1 MRGEMEP
8 TGATRPGYREL
19 AAAIA
24 AARQRTFQRVLRH
37 GLVRTLGI
45 VAAALAFA
53 VAAIMIWPRSWA
65 APLGAITFFALLV
78 TTLGR
83 RLILP
88 LRRVPDVAHYAR
100 KLDEMYSRAG
110 EPNEFLSALE
120 LGGAPAAAGTSS
132 DLVAALVAERV
143 RAAERLDLDAPG
155 RAELSRRWVALM
167 SAGVACLALALAVSP
182 ARFAGALAELV
193 HPRWPGLSPVT
204 IDVLTG
210 DLRVDQG
217 VDVAIEARVTGA
229 TARPALHAR
238 RGAGVWRHFT
248 GETISGAASAAPV
261 YRFVVPAVE
270 AETRYRVAAGSATSP
285 EYVIRVREPLRIT
298 SFQLEYRYPDY
309 AGLDSETIQAADGA
323 VSALRGTEVQVTFE
337 TNQPLRGGVVDVAGG
352 TRSSITLVDANRG
365 RAVIPVKSET
375 TYTLILERER
385 RDEGDQGKN
394 AFGPYRITPAP
405 DREPMVAILEP
416 GADSDVPA
424 ELRQPLVIHAADDYG
439 LSNLT
444 LHFSYEGDE
453 PAAVRLRRFTGY
465 PREATESHLWDLSGL
480 NLVPGDVIRYYVE
493 VFDNDTVSGPKSAR
507 SRTYTLRIPTLT
519 ELYAEVGEEH
529 EQAATDL
536 EEMRQEGADL
546 KKELERI
553 AREMTKF
560 PETDWEDRQEVARA
574 YERQAELRQ
583 EIEKLAQDLGQALER
598 LENQNLVDDEVL
610 AKVAEIQRLMDQIA
624 DPELRDAFKRLSEQL
639 ANMDQN
645 EVQRALNELT
655 LSHEELL
662 QNLERTLEMLKQ
674 VQLEEKLERAVQQA
688 EEMAE
693 RQDQIN
699 QDLDEMARDEGAKD
713 KREDAAEKDAKG
725 DDRKGDDSKASDKE
739 ASDKNTD
746 DAKGKDT
753 KGKDAKS
760 EAAKGEDAKQEGDR
774 AGEPES
780 GDQRDELSRLGDEL
794 DEAAQDQALNL
805 EEAEELEKLL
815 EELAKELAEM
825 NEQMAQEM
833 TELSQE
839 SSEQGSMQSS
849 MQSAMQ
855 QMGKQDPKSA
865 KKSGQQASRDA
876 RSLLERLRMQQQ
888 MMMNQQMAEAAEKL
902 REAAR
907 ELLKVST
914 SEEELILGAGPE
926 PREMADHQ
934 QRLLEATRRV
944 NEVVA
949 EIARSSVMVG
959 TDFAGLL
966 GQPIQSMANAVSSYE
981 RGSVASGRTHSTQAL
996 AQVNQA
1002 ILELLATEQSMC
1014 QGGGGSCSSMKQSMQ
1029 RMMGLSQQQQQVND
1043 GTRQLMQ
1050 QGGSRLSEGSQAR
1063 LARLAA
1069 QQAAIQQGLDEVAQ
1083 SLEGRRDVLGRLGD
1097 VSKDM
1102 EEVAENLERG
1112 EVDDRLISKQHQIMS
1127 RLLDAQHSVRK
1138 RDMGQERLS
1147 RPGEEMPGPEVLP
1160 AVPEDL
1166 LTRRERLEADILR
1179 GRSDVYPPGFRELV
1193 ERYFRA
1199 LIEAR
1204 ADAEGEP
1211 ATAPN

>member
-1 MRGEMEP
+1 MEP
-8 TGATRPGYREL
+8 TDATRPGYREL
-19 AAAIA
+19 AAAIT
-24 AARQRTFQRVLRH
+24 AARQRAFRRVLRH
-37 GLVRTLGI
+37 GSLRALAII
-45 VAAALAFA
+45 VAALVLA
-53 VAAIMIWPRSWA
+53 VVAIMIWPRSWA
-65 APLGAITFFALLV
+65 APLGAIVFFAVLV
-78 TTLGR
+78 AAAVR
-83 RLILP
+83 RLVVP
-88 LRRVPDVAHYAR
+88 LRRVPDVPRYAR
-100 KLDEMYSRAG
+100 LLDEMYSRAG

-120 LGGAPAAAGTSS
+120 LGGTPAKAGTSG

-143 RAAERLDLDAPG
+143 RAAGRLDLDAPG
-155 RAELSRRWVALM
+155 RTRLDRRWIALAGAGAVA
-167 SAGVACLALALAVSP
+167 LALALAVSP
-182 ARFAGALAELV
+182 ARFAGALAELAR
-193 HPRWPGLSPVT
+193 PRWPGLSPVT
-204 IDVLTG
+204 IEVLTG
-210 DLRVDQG
+210 NLRVDQG

-229 TARPALHAR
+229 VARPALHAR

-248 GETISGAASAAPV
+248 GETVSGATSAAPV
-261 YRFVVPAVE
+261 YRFVIPAVD

-285 EYVIRVREPLRIT
+285 DYVIRVREPLRIT
-298 SFQLEYRYPDY
+298 SFLLEYRYPDY
-309 AGLDSETIQAADGA
+309 AGLDVETIRAADGA
-323 VSALRGTEVQVTFE
+323 VSALRGTEVRLIFE
-337 TNQPLRGGVVDVAGG
+337 TNLPIEGGTVEVAGG
-352 TRSSITLVDANRG
+352 TRARVTHLDGNRG
-365 RAVIPVKSET
+365 RAVIPVREET
-375 TYTLILERER
+375 TYTLTLEREQQ
-385 RDEGDQGKN
+385 DEGDQR
-394 AFGPYRITPAP
+394 ATTFGPYRITPTS
-405 DREPMVAILEP
+405 DREPMVAILDP
-416 GADSDVPA
+416 GGDSDVPA
-424 ELRQPLVIHAADDYG
+424 ELRLPLVIHAADDYG

-444 LHFSYEGDE
+444 LHYSYEGDE

-529 EQAATDL
+529 EEAEKSL
-536 EEMRQEGADL
+536 EEMREEGAEL

-598 LENQNLVDDEVL
+598 LENQSLVDDEVL

-639 ANMDQN
+639 ANTDPN
-645 EVQRALNELT
+645 EVQKALKDLT

-699 QDLDEMARDEGAKD
+699 QDLDEAGRDERAD
-713 KREDAAEKDAKG
+713 TEREDAPG
-725 DDRKGDDSKASDKE
+725 DDEKASDKKADDKKADDE
-739 ASDKNTD
+739 RASDEQGDKE
-746 DAKGKDT
+746 GHDT
-753 KGKDAKS
+753 
-760 EAAKGEDAKQEGDR
+760 KGEDAQQEGDR
-774 AGEPES
+774 ADTEES
-780 GDQRDELSRLGDEL
+780 ADQSDRLSRLGDEM

-815 EELAKELAEM
+815 EELAQELAEM
-825 NEQMAQEM
+825 NEQAAQEM
-833 TELSQE
+833 AELAQE
-839 SSEQGSMQSS
+839 SSEQGSMQSN

-855 QMGKQDPKSA
+855 QMGKQNAKGA

-876 RSLLERLRMQQQ
+876 RSLLEQLRMQQQ
-888 MMMNQQMAEAAEKL
+888 QMMNQQMAEAAEKL
-902 REAAR
+902 RAAAR

-914 SEEELILGAGPE
+914 SEEELIVGQGPE
-926 PREMADHQ
+926 PRAMADHQ

-944 NEVVA
+944 NEVV
-949 EIARSSVMVG
+949 EELARSSMMVG

-966 GQPIQSMANAVSSYE
+966 GQPIQSMKNAVASYE
-981 RGSVASGRTHSTQAL
+981 RGSVTSGRTHATQAL

-1002 ILELLATEQSMC
+1002 ILELLAAEQSMC

-1029 RMMGLSQQQQQVND
+1029 QMMGLSQQQQQVND

-1050 QGGSRLSEGSQAR
+1050 QGGSRLTEGSQGR

-1069 QQAAIQQGLDEVAQ
+1069 QQAAIQQGLEEVAQ
-1083 SLEGRRDVLGRLGD
+1083 SLDGRRDVLGRMGD
-1097 VSKDM
+1097 LSKDM
-1102 EEVAENLERG
+1102 EEVAEELERG
-1112 EVDDRLISKQHQIMS
+1112 QIDDRLVSKQHQIMS
-1127 RLLDAQHSVRK
+1127 RLLDAQRSVRK

-1147 RPGEEMPGPEVLP
+1147 RPGEEMPGPAVLP

-1193 ERYFRA
+1193 ERYFQA
-1199 LIEAR
+1199 LIEAK
-1204 ADAEGEP
+1204 ADTEGEP